1 MTDESRA
8 PRRTA
13 EQWQRIV
20 EQQRQ
25 SGLSGAAFCKAEGI
39 KYQSFMNW
47 RTKITQTENVS
58 SSESQFIELTAT
70 DPGPSRDVAL
80 SQWLIELDLAPGV
93 QLRIAR

>member
-1 MTDESRA
+1 MSDQSRT

-13 EQWQRIV
+13 EQWQRLV
-20 EQQRQ
+20 DQQIQ

-47 RTKITQTENVS
+47 RTKLTQTGDAPA
-58 SSESQFIELTAT
+58 SESQFIELTAAEP
-70 DPGPSRDVAL
+70 DQLHDAS
-80 SQWLIELDLAPGV
+80 SSYWLIELDLAPGV